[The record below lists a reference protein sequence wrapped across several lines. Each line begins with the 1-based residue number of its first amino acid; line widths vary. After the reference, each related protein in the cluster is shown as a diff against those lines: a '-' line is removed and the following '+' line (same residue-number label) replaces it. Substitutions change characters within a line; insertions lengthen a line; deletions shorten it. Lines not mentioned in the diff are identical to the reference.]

1 MVSAN
6 VCKLNVE
13 GEKKSCFQEIRAGL
27 PLKRKSAASS
37 KVEMQYCP
45 GWQFAL
51 DGRIY
56 HQSDRGDP
64 ENKSF
69 YLSVSQ

>member
-6 VCKLNVE
+6 VKAECE
-13 GEKKSCFQEIRAGL
+13 GKKSCFQEIGDGL
-27 PLKRKSAASS
+27 PLKGKSAASS

-45 GWQFAL
+45 GWQFSL
-51 DGRIY
+51 EGGIY
-56 HQSDRGDP
+56 HQPGRGDT